1 MIGIALTSQ
10 QGLIGAIVHLFN
22 HGLMKAA
29 LFAAIGAVALK
40 TGDVS
45 LHRLSGIAKQMPL
58 TLAAF
63 IIATLSLIGIPGT
76 VGFISK
82 WYLLLAVLETPG
94 FLGLLGAASII
105 GGSLLSVIYM
115 WRIVEVAYFENPG
128 EPVSRIK
135 EAPWP
140 TLVTIWTLS
149 GLCIVFGLATDLTI
163 GMAQFAA
170 QSLLGLI

>member
-1 MIGIALTSQ
+1 
-10 QGLIGAIVHLFN
+10 
-22 HGLMKAA
+22 
-29 LFAAIGAVALK
+29 
-40 TGDVS
+40 
-45 LHRLSGIAKQMPL
+45 
-58 TLAAF
+58 
-63 IIATLSLIGIPGT
+63 
-76 VGFISK
+76 
-82 WYLLLAVLETPG
+82 
-94 FLGLLGAASII
+94 
-105 GGSLLSVIYM
+105 M
-115 WRIVEVAYFENPG
+115 WRIVEVAYFENPR